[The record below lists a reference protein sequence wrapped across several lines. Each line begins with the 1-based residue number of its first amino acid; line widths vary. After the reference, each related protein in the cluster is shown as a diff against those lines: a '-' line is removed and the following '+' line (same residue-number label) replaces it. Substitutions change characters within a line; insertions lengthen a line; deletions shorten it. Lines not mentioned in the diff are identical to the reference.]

1 MKNQIFIF
9 VIALL
14 MCIAYVDLVDSFKY
28 FDKITSKI
36 IKTNVNHGTSTNK
49 LQNKIFKTQK

>member
-1 MKNQIFIF
+1 
-9 VIALL
+9 